1 MGKVVV
7 DLSMSL
13 DGFIT
18 GPNDG
23 IEMPLGE
30 GGERLHDRIFRG
42 KPDRSGSSPRQSA
55 IDVNRAVLDEAF
67 ETTGAIVMGRRL
79 FDIEEKP
86 WGDEPPFQVP
96 VFVLTHRPREII
108 KKGKT
113 TFTFVTDG
121 IERALERA
129 QAVAGDKDVSV
140 SAANV
145 AQQYLQAGL
154 LDEIQIH
161 LVPILLGQGR
171 RLFEHLGTES
181 IELENTRVV
190 EAPGVTHLRFCIMR

>member
-18 GPNDG
+18 GPNDSV
-23 IEMPLGE
+23 EMPLGE
-30 GGERLHDRIFRG
+30 GGERLHDWIFGG
-42 KPDRSGSSPRQSA
+42 KTDRSGSSPRQSA
-55 IDVNRAVLDEAF
+55 IEVNRAVLDEAI

-79 FDIEEKP
+79 FDIGEKP
-86 WGDEPPFQVP
+86 WGDEPPFQMP
-96 VFVLTHRPREII
+96 VFVLTHRPRETI

-113 TFTFVTDG
+113 TFTFVTGG
-121 IERALERA
+121 IGSALERA
-129 QAVAGDKDVSV
+129 QAVAGDKDISV

-154 LDEIQIH
+154 LEEIQIH
-161 LVPILLGQGR
+161 LVPILLGEGR
-171 RLFEHLGTES
+171 RLFEHLGTEP

-190 EAPGVTHLRFCIMR
+190 EAPGVTHLRFRVK

>member
-18 GPNDG
+18 SPNDSV
-23 IEMPLGE
+23 EMPLGE
-30 GGERLHDRIFRG
+30 GGERLHDWIFGG
-42 KPDRSGSSPRQSA
+42 KTDGSGSSPRQSA
-55 IDVNRAVLDEAF
+55 IDANRAGLDEAF
-67 ETTGAIVMGRRL
+67 ETTGAIVMDKCL
-79 FDIEEKP
+79 FDIGEEP
-86 WGDEPPFQVP
+86 WGDEPPLQPP
-96 VFVLTHRPREII
+96 VFVLTHRPGETI

-171 RLFEHLGTES
+171 RLFEHLGTEP

-190 EAPGVTHLRFCIMR
+190 EAPGVTPLRFRVK

>member
-30 GGERLHDRIFRG
+30 GGERLHDWIFGG
-42 KPDRSGSSPRQSA
+42 KTDRSGSSPRQSA

-79 FDIEEKP
+79 FDFGEKP
-86 WGDEPPFQVP
+86 WGDEPRFEVP
-96 VFVLTHRPREII
+96 VFVLSHRPRETI

-121 IERALERA
+121 IEGALERA
-129 QAVAGDKDVSV
+129 KAVAGDKDVSM

-145 AQQYLQAGL
+145 AQRYLQAGL
-154 LDEIQIH
+154 LDKIQIH
-161 LVPILLGQGR
+161 LMPILLGQGR
-171 RLFEHLGTES
+171 RLFKHLGTEP
-181 IELENTRVV
+181 IELERTRII
-190 EAPGVTHLRFCIMR
+190 ESSDVTHLRFRIIK